1 MVEGHYTNLAPM
13 HNIFIPLKG
22 GMVVQCFRITINKT
36 THGNQFTEGSRK

>member
-22 GMVVQCFRITINKT
+22 GMVVQCLRITINKT